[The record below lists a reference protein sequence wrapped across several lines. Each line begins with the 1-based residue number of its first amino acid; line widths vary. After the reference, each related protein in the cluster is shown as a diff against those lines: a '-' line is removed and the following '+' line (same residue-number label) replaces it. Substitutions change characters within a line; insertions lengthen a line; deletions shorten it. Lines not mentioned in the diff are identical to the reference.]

1 MRIAPLMITRYEK
14 IGKMRGPHG
23 KLPMSI
29 RKIYIAI
36 IKFSISFYESYSERS
51 IDDYIEKTNWQI
63 KSEWSQNML
72 LRQQTLS
79 LYMML
84 RV

>member
-29 RKIYIAI
+29 RKNYIAI
-36 IKFSISFYESYSERS
+36 TEFSIFYYESCPERS
-51 IDDYIEKTNWQI
+51 IDDYIKRTGREI
-63 KSEWSQNML
+63 KSE
-72 LRQQTLS
+72 
-79 LYMML
+79 
-84 RV
+84 

>member
-1 MRIAPLMITRYEK
+1 MITRYEK

-36 IKFSISFYESYSERS
+36 IEFSISFYESYSERS
-51 IDDYIEKTNWQI
+51 IDDYIKKTSREI
-63 KSEWSQNML
+63 KSEWSPNMP
-72 LRQQTLS
+72 LRQQTLP

-84 RV
+84 HV